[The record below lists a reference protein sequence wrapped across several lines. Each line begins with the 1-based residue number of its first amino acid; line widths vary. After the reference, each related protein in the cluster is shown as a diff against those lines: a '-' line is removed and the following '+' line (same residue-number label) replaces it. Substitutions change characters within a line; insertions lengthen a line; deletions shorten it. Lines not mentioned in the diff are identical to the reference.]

1 MFARVTMVEG
11 LANQW
16 DKTKELLKTQAVQG
30 RESSA
35 AAAPATG
42 LATPKRGR
50 SWRLPCT
57 SPRRS
62 FGQAPTRSRP

>member
-1 MFARVTMVEG
+1 MFARVTVVDG
-11 LANQW
+11 LGDQW
-16 DKTKELLKTQAVQG
+16 DKAKELLTTHAVPRT
-30 RESSA
+30 RELRGCCASYWLGD
-35 AAAPATG
+35 PR
-42 LATPKRGR
+42 RGR